1 MTTRWPLVLAVFLSG
16 CATTWDPHAP
26 STIVARESGG
36 PVTVKHGQRLRID
49 LPKVGDYAW
58 TREEPQIPVVVPQG
72 PPNADAWMF
81 TPVRSGTEKLRFA
94 MAQRTVEY
102 EVTVPDE
109 GTSLAAWIKS
119 VFRPASRASNPSR

>member
-1 MTTRWPLVLAVFLSG
+1 MKRSLLALVVLLSG

-72 PPNADAWMF
+72 PPDADAWMF
-81 TPVRSGTEKLRFA
+81 TPVRSGKETLRFA

-119 VFRPASRASNPSR
+119 VFRPASRASSSSR